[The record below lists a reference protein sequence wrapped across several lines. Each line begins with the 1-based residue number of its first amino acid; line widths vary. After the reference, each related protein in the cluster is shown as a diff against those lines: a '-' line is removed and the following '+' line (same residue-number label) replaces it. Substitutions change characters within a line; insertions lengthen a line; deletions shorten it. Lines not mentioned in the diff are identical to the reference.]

1 MTPRTLTRR
10 SRGRLVAL
18 TATGAAVLAA
28 APAALGQAPQTAP
41 PGVNCA
47 YGDPQYGY
55 GPSYGNGGVPSYG
68 VGTGAATG
76 TGNPGGVKLTRGQL
90 LINQRISQ
98 AAIRR
103 TEAIQKWLDA
113 GIVPGDICGGALG
126 SEDFGGVETRPDRP
140 FATPPRPKPRS
151 LAIRAVGGGDPG
163 GVTLSKEQLLINQ
176 RISQAAVRRAN
187 ALRARL
193 LAGLTGGDVKDGSLT
208 LGQVRVGT
216 RIIAATP
223 VATPPPASVTT
234 IAGGP
239 SGNPGAVT
247 LSRKQI
253 LINQRIS
260 QAAVRRANA
269 IIAHLRTGLNGN
281 DFKDG
286 TLTAVDLA
294 PGSVTP

>member
-1 MTPRTLTRR
+1 M
-10 SRGRLVAL
+10 
-18 TATGAAVLAA
+18 
-28 APAALGQAPQTAP
+28 
-41 PGVNCA
+41 
-47 YGDPQYGY
+47 
-55 GPSYGNGGVPSYG
+55 
-68 VGTGAATG
+68 
-76 TGNPGGVKLTRGQL
+76 
-90 LINQRISQ
+90 
-98 AAIRR
+98 
-103 TEAIQKWLDA
+103 
-113 GIVPGDICGGALG
+113 
-126 SEDFGGVETRPDRP
+126 
-140 FATPPRPKPRS
+140 
-151 LAIRAVGGGDPG
+151 GGGDPG